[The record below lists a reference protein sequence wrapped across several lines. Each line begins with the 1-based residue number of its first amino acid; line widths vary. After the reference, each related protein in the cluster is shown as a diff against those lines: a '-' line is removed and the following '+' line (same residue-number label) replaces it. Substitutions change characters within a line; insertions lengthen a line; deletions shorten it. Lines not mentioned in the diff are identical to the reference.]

1 MMTLS
6 QRLAAERAAK
16 VAKKQAREDKRPV
29 KTKPATSLAVQN
41 RMLLASEQSRFSAE
55 ELLNH
60 QLQIHLF
67 INWVLSEHHLTAVY
81 YLQTLLETIKAL
93 NIIQP
98 RPKRMQLVEKAQA
111 ELEGS
116 ATAGNRHSH
125 FLVLKPLL
133 MEYADELATSSRMLQ
148 VDCNIHAYHSLL
160 LRHTSRLIY
169 LPWQIQ
175 AFTEVV
181 DGMTL
186 KVAAQKYQ
194 VSEFEVK
201 AAVLEVADILYR
213 TNFMTYK
220 DTIPH
225 PTTMG
230 LIRRYAK
237 HYRMYSDD
245 AKNVAEASAKSM
257 VDFKKMYGESL
268 IDVAELAEQVKA
280 A

>member
-29 KTKPATSLAVQN
+29 KTKPVTSLAVQN
-41 RMLLASEQSRFSAE
+41 RMLLASEQSRFSAD

-98 RPKRMQLVEKAQA
+98 RPKRMELVEKAQA
-111 ELEGS
+111 ELESS
-116 ATAGNRHSH
+116 AEAVNRLSH

-133 MEYADELATSSRMLQ
+133 VEYAAELATTSRMLQ

-181 DGMTL
+181 GSL
-186 KVAAQKYQ
+186 
-194 VSEFEVK
+194 
-201 AAVLEVADILYR
+201 
-213 TNFMTYK
+213 
-220 DTIPH
+220 PH
-225 PTTMG
+225 RQ
-230 LIRRYAK
+230 LRK
-237 HYRMYSDD
+237 
-245 AKNVAEASAKSM
+245 
-257 VDFKKMYGESL
+257 
-268 IDVAELAEQVKA
+268 
-280 A
+280 